1 MICISRCKRKGFVN
15 QEPPTGNI
23 VFVHVCL
30 QVCYFLSLKCCLGL
44 QFKNP
49 NVAGE
54 MAQLIMFDQ
63 ETYVPCTTV
72 NGKREILT
80 QVPLHGDQLF
90 EERARNVKWTF
101 QDGTTKYD
109 RLEGMTTEAADWH
122 AKLNLYSVRLFSI

>member
-49 NVAGE
+49 NVAAE

-90 EERARNVKWTF
+90 DFHQREVEGHICASFMEMLNMKKM
-101 QDGTTKYD
+101 DGVFNYSNSVN
-109 RLEGMTTEAADWH
+109 
-122 AKLNLYSVRLFSI
+122 KLIIL